1 MLNPPPVALSI
12 AGSDNSCGAGAQA
25 DLKSFSAS
33 GVYGLTAVTCVVAEV
48 PGVVSRIEPI
58 SPETVAEQIR
68 LSFAAFPVAAVKTGM
83 LLSSSIIHSV
93 ASSLEQ
99 SLALRSVP
107 VVIDP
112 VMIATSGTPL
122 LNPDAIQTY
131 RDRLF
136 PLATLITPNADELA
150 VLTATPI
157 SDHASLINA
166 AMTLARETQ
175 CAILAKGG
183 HLGGDLATDHLVL
196 HTGAIHSHSSP
207 FTKNVS
213 THGTGCSFSALIA
226 ARLAHGFTLEDAF
239 LSAKKHLA
247 AAIEQHHR
255 WTVPTQTDA
264 LHLFAPIHIHRPTP

>member
-1 MLNPPPVALSI
+1 MLTPPPVALSI

-33 GVYGLTAVTCVVAEV
+33 NVYGLTAITCVVAEV

-83 LLSSSIIHSV
+83 LLSSAIIHSV

-99 SLALRSVP
+99 SLAGRSIP
-107 VVIDP
+107 IVIDP

-122 LNPDAIQTY
+122 LNPDAVQTY

-150 VLTATPI
+150 ALTASPI
-157 SDHASLINA
+157 ADHTSLINA

-196 HTGAIHSHSSP
+196 PTGAIHSHSSP
-207 FTKNVS
+207 FTKGVS
-213 THGTGCSFSALIA
+213 THGTGCSFAALIA
-226 ARLAHGFTLEDAF
+226 ARLAHGLTLEDAF

-255 WTVPTQTDA
+255 WTAPTQTDA
-264 LHLFAPIHIHRPTP
+264 LHHFAPIGIPSPTA